1 MDGMQGEMDEVE
13 RQQSDFDFSGGLPCL
28 DFVNTLSGRLKDR
41 PRERLRVYAD
51 LVSWGRQAALLT
63 DLEAQRLTRE
73 TRRRPAQ
80 AATVPERAIGLREAL
95 YRVFAAAARGRQP
108 PEADL
113 ATLNGAVAEA
123 LSRLRIV
130 PTDNGFGWDWIG
142 HEEALERVVWPVAR
156 SAAELLT
163 SGELARVRE
172 CAETNC
178 AWLFLDTSRNRSR
191 QWCDMRACGN
201 RAKARRHYAR
211 TKSIR

>member
-1 MDGMQGEMDEVE
+1 MGRMQGEMNEVE
-13 RQQSDFDFSGGLPCL
+13 RQQSDFEFSGGLPCL

-41 PRERLRVYAD
+41 PRERLRVYSD
-51 LVSWGRQAALLT
+51 LVLWGRQAGLLT
-63 DLEAQRLTRE
+63 DLEAQRLIRE
-73 TRRRPAQ
+73 ARRRPAQ
-80 AATVPERAIGLREAL
+80 AATVLERAIGLREAL

-113 ATLNGAVAEA
+113 AALNAALPEA

-130 PTDNGFGWDWIG
+130 PTDSGFGWAWAG
-142 HEEALERVVWPVAR
+142 HEEGLERVVWPVAR

-163 SGELARVRE
+163 SGELARARE

-191 QWCDMRACGN
+191 QWCDMRVCGN